1 MFDLLIIMFLLYIIG
16 PAGSGKSTL
25 TNELVDYLN
34 NYNNQINVITVNL
47 DPAVKKL
54 PYNPSIDIQD
64 YVTVNENGYT
74 NRIGS

>member
-1 MFDLLIIMFLLYIIG
+1 MNL
-16 PAGSGKSTL
+16 
-25 TNELVDYLN
+25 DYLN

-64 YVTVNENGYT
+64 YVIVDESLREQDWSNGS
-74 NRIGS
+74 NA